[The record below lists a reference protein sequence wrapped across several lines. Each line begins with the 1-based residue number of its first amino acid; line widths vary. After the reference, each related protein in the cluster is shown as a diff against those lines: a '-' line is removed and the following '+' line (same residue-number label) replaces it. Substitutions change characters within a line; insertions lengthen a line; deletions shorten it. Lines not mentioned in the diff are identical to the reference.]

1 MLSSSASVQQI
12 QFLVSTWLGDC
23 YYMEPGA
30 VESADLPYYSSIKV
44 HRLMCLELK
53 KLVDCISH
61 MFPAL
66 ESARP
71 GCTLGLRALCSLQSA
86 MDKANLLIQHCS
98 ESSKLYLAITAKAIL
113 LRCEKIR
120 RTMET
125 CMNQVQEMVP
135 PLLAEKIAGIIE
147 ELRSARFPLE
157 PSEYD
162 AGAVILGLF
171 EHDISA
177 SASRMNSEIEAVR
190 LAALRLSI
198 TSPFALL
205 TEKGS
210 IKKLLGR
217 VQDTNPNKR
226 RILKY
231 LLYLLKKHGEL
242 IWKLQ
247 SKSMEEE
254 MFFSLMEEEGD
265 GTSGKDLLIPVPP
278 AQFMCRISMR
288 LLYDPVIIASGGTF
302 ERVWIEKW
310 FNEGNQI
317 CPVTNTKLNQLSLTP
332 NLAMKHLI
340 SKWLLR
346 HGINVPQHAKP
357 VPSLI
362 SLHRPSS
369 RSIASLVSSVLGLQL
384 EIGSVSHVSMSTNSS
399 LDSSDMKCNNEIMSR
414 LPKVAADSHSRI
426 HQHQSS
432 NTSSRDGIHAACLSE
447 LDQRSWNSQCNAVQ
461 NVEGLLEDNDKAQR
475 LTFSNGHVIPV
486 IKFLK
491 DANEIC
497 DIKMQKDGA
506 EVLLAILSGSRIEL
520 PPCHEDV
527 IYLLASLM
535 DSETTGESLAILE
548 ILSRQSYYKS
558 IIVACGVLPSI
569 LKLLDTTVKEF
580 YLLALKILGNLSSGS
595 DVGHHI
601 TYLGYVPKL
610 VSFLEDPNV
619 GGYCV
624 EIINNIRNIEEAR
637 VEAVE
642 AGLCTSITTILES
655 GSKEEQELAVD
666 LLLFLCYE
674 NTGYCQMLMTDNI
687 IQPLVAIS
695 VNGSSKGSQDASV
708 LLDLLD
714 FMIKGDASQCSVIVS
729 SCSQGNS
736 NISSSSSNNCRLKR
750 SSYKALRYLRKKL
763 SKFLLKVLH

>member
-1 MLSSSASVQQI
+1 
-12 QFLVSTWLGDC
+12 
-23 YYMEPGA
+23 MEPGA
-30 VESADLPYYSSIKV
+30 AESADLPYYSSIKV

-66 ESARP
+66 ETARP
-71 GCTLGLRALCSLQSA
+71 RCTLGLHALCSLQSA

-98 ESSKLYLAITAKAIL
+98 ESSKLYLIQAITAKAIL

-120 RTMET
+120 RTLEI
-125 CMNQVQEMVP
+125 CMDQVQELVP

-177 SASRMNSEIEAVR
+177 SASRINSEIDAVR

-242 IWKLQ
+242 IWQLQ

-254 MFFSLMEEEGD
+254 RFFSLMEEEGG

-288 LLYDPVIIASGGTF
+288 LLYDPVIIASGKTF

-332 NLAMKHLI
+332 NLAMKDLI

-362 SLHRPSS
+362 SLHQPSS
-369 RSIASLVSSVLGLQL
+369 GSIASLVSSVLGLRL

-399 LDSSDMKCNNEIMSR
+399 LDSSDTKCNDEIMSR

-447 LDQRSWNSQCNAVQ
+447 LDQRSWNSQCKAVQ
-461 NVEGLLEDNDKAQR
+461 NVKGLLEDNDKTQR
-475 LTFSNGHVIPV
+475 LTFSNSHVIPV

-580 YLLALKILGNLSSGS
+580 YLLALKILGNLSNGS

-624 EIINNIRNIEEAR
+624 EIINNMRNIEEAR

-674 NTGYCQMLMTDNI
+674 NTGHCQQLESRKLKCLLQLQQQLQTQKI
-687 IQPLVAIS
+687 ILQGIEISEKEIVKVSVKGPTLTWAGGLVMNFDPVFI
-695 VNGSSKGSQDASV
+695 V
-708 LLDLLD
+708 LLGFVLQIDYYFVFGFLYHMSETC
-714 FMIKGDASQCSVIVS
+714 FEFHGIKDIRYEYVS
-729 SCSQGNS
+729 
-736 NISSSSSNNCRLKR
+736 
-750 SSYKALRYLRKKL
+750 
-763 SKFLLKVLH
+763 LHIDNLV